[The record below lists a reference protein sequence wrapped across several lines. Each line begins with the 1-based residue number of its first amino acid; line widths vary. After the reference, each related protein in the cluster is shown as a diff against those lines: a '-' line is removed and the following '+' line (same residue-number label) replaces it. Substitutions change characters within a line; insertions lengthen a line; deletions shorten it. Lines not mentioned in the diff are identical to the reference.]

1 MYVEAY
7 NTVSNIYN
15 ELGKNGCNISCV
27 LYIVKILA
35 GPHSQVVHESRVH
48 DITSVNVN

>member
-1 MYVEAY
+1 MNLVKMDAILA
-7 NTVSNIYN
+7 VF
-15 ELGKNGCNISCV
+15 
-27 LYIVKILA
+27 LYIVNILA